1 MKRQVSLEE
10 ISDGKL
16 YGGAD
21 LVKADCQD
29 CKGCSACC
37 HGMGESIVLDPR
49 DVFDLCRGLSV
60 RFEDLLAP
68 SRFMWWMELRMLPKP
83 SDDRK
88 R

>member
-60 RFEDLLAP
+60 RFEDLLASTVAP
-68 SRFMWWMELRMLPKP
+68 SCGGWSDSSKP